1 MLYLV
6 LQPVI
11 FDGVAYEPGDVLDL
25 GDLEQATQMLRA
37 ARGAVIATTTAAAQ
51 VQAAPPA
58 PPASV
63 VPLPQ
68 PELRQAP
75 KPKAGRPRGK

>member
-6 LQPVI
+6 LQPVT
-11 FDGVAYEPGDVLDL
+11 FAGVNYEPGDVIDL

-37 ARGAVIATTTAAAQ
+37 ARGAVIETTAAAAQ
-51 VQAAPPA
+51 VQATPPA
-58 PPASV
+58 PVAPV

-75 KPKAGRPRGK
+75 KSKASKARR